1 MRKATGNVHTA
12 VSPEFVLE
20 VDDVLYFTGFIDTF
34 GEFCEEHGLEGEL
47 PRIQLYGF
55 IALHTCVLMNF
66 NSFLPSLS
74 SGNQ

>member
-20 VDDVLYFTGFIDTF
+20 VDDVLYFTGFIDSF

-47 PRIQLYGF
+47 PRI
-55 IALHTCVLMNF
+55 
-66 NSFLPSLS
+66 
-74 SGNQ
+74 